1 MTPRERLGG
10 TRLVTPSAR
19 RTATSRFGASRREGH
34 DASAFYARF
43 TPPVLSDDDTV
54 ARGPGID
61 PELAERLGDGCIC
74 ADARHMAELPDASV
88 ALVVTSPPYFVG
100 KSYEDAVAADGDDR
114 IPTSYFDYLD
124 MLRDV
129 FAECVRVLE
138 PGGRIAV
145 NVANLGRKPYRSLS
159 GDVAKI
165 FEELGLL
172 LRGEIVWQKSKGSS
186 GSCAWGSFR
195 SPSNPTLRDTTER
208 IVIASKGR
216 FDRARSAA
224 QREEEGLPHRSSLS
238 TDEFMEATI
247 DVWDMGPESAQRVRH
262 PAPFPLE
269 LPRRLIDLYTYENDI
284 VLDPFMGSGTTLVAS
299 VLCGRRPVGYDLNP
313 DYVDLARA
321 RLAAAASAPLP
332 ETSRRVDQTPLFE
345 PSALRADAG
354 TASSSRVSGRGGV
367 APAVV
372 GASGS
377 AESLGAERGDVAGQP
392 ESGSIGGPGD
402 GAPTATADS
411 IAADSMTADAFVR
424 QAVEA
429 GRKAHDIAGEL
440 LERSGFE
447 IVRSPAPVRGSGVK
461 FSFLVADRASR
472 EWWIDVAGAFTTV
485 RPGLLR
491 TETLWKALGRA
502 SVLASA
508 EPDPERRRLLL
519 LTPHLPRVGSEGDRA
534 LRTLGPATVLDV
546 IELFDEAAGDRLAS
560 YADGAAPPLAG
571 FWSDSEIEG
580 AFLPD
585 RR

>member
-10 TRLVTPSAR
+10 TRLATPSAR

-54 ARGPGID
+54 TRGPDID

-74 ADARHMAELPDASV
+74 ADARQMTALPDASV

-100 KSYEDAVAADGDDR
+100 KSYEDALAAGSDSR
-114 IPTSYFDYLD
+114 IPNSYFDYLD

-138 PGGRIAV
+138 LGGRIAV

-216 FDRARSAA
+216 FDRARSAS
-224 QREEEGLPHRSSLS
+224 QRQDEGLPHRSSLS

-247 DVWDMGPESAQRVRH
+247 DVWDMGPESAQRVQH

-269 LPRRLIDLYTYENDI
+269 LPRRLIDLYTYENDL

-299 VLCGRRPVGYDLNP
+299 VLCGRWPVGYDLNP

-321 RLAAAASAPLP
+321 RVAAAASASP
-332 ETSRRVDQTPLFE
+332 EGSHHAAQPPLFE
-345 PSALRADAG
+345 PSAVPPRAR
-354 TASSSRVSGRGGV
+354 T
-367 APAVV
+367 APAMPDAR
-372 GASGS
+372 ASGM
-377 AESLGAERGDVAGQP
+377 AKPAALP
-392 ESGSIGGPGD
+392 ESSVSTSEAI
-402 GAPTATADS
+402 
-411 IAADSMTADAFVR
+411 ADSMTADAFVR
-424 QAVEA
+424 QAVDA
-429 GRKAHDIAGEL
+429 GRKAHDIACEL
-440 LERSGFE
+440 LEASGFE

-461 FSFLVADRASR
+461 FSFLVADRANR

-491 TETLWKALGRA
+491 AETLWKALGRA

-508 EPDPERRRLLL
+508 QPDPERRRLLL

-534 LRTLGPATVLDV
+534 LRTLGPATVLDA
-546 IELFDEAAGDRLAS
+546 IELFDDAAAARLAS
-560 YADGAAPPLAG
+560 YADGAVPPLAG
-571 FWSDSEIEG
+571 FWSDSETD
-580 AFLPD
+580 AALQ
-585 RR
+585 

>member
-1 MTPRERLGG
+1 MTPREPLGG
-10 TRLVTPSAR
+10 TRTVAPSAR

-34 DASAFYARF
+34 DASAFYERF
-43 TPPVLSDDDTV
+43 TPPALSDDNRV
-54 ARGPGID
+54 ARGPD
-61 PELAERLGDGCIC
+61 FDAELADRIGDGCFC
-74 ADARHMAELPDASV
+74 GDARQMTALPDASV

-100 KSYEDAVAADGDDR
+100 KSYEDAIAAGTDDR
-114 IPTSYFDYLD
+114 IPTSYFDYLA

-224 QREEEGLPHRSSLS
+224 QRRDEGLPHRSSLS

-269 LPRRLIDLYTYENDI
+269 LPRRLIDLYTYEDDL

-321 RLAAAASAPLP
+321 RVAAATSASAPT
-332 ETSRRVDQTPLFE
+332 EGSHHTAQQPLFE
-345 PSALRADAG
+345 PSEVSSPARAASDVPGFGIAASVTRSESSAPASAPIADA
-354 TASSSRVSGRGGV
+354 
-367 APAVV
+367 
-372 GASGS
+372 
-377 AESLGAERGDVAGQP
+377 
-392 ESGSIGGPGD
+392 
-402 GAPTATADS
+402 
-411 IAADSMTADAFVR
+411 MTADAFVR

-429 GRKAHDIAGEL
+429 GRKAHDIASEL

-447 IVRSPAPVRGSGVK
+447 IIRSPATVRGSGVK
-461 FSFLVADRASR
+461 FSFLVADRMKR

-491 TETLWKALGRA
+491 ADTLWKALGRA
-502 SVLASA
+502 SVLAAA
-508 EPDPERRRLLL
+508 ESEARLLM

-546 IELFDEAAGDRLAS
+546 IELFDEAAAVRLTS
-560 YADGAAPPLAG
+560 YADGAAAPLAG
-571 FWSDSEIEG
+571 FWDDSEIG
-580 AFLPD
+580 
-585 RR
+585 

>member
-10 TRLVTPSAR
+10 TRLATPSAR

-34 DASAFYARF
+34 DASAFYERF

-54 ARGPGID
+54 ARGPGLD
-61 PELAERLGDGCIC
+61 AELAERIGDGCFC
-74 ADARHMAELPDASV
+74 GDARQMTALPDASV

-100 KSYEDAVAADGDDR
+100 KSYEDAIAAGTDSR

-238 TDEFMEATI
+238 TDEFMEATL

-269 LPRRLIDLYTYENDI
+269 LPRRLIDLYTYEDDL

-313 DYVDLARA
+313 DYVDLART
-321 RLAAAASAPLP
+321 RVAAAASAPP
-332 ETSRRVDQTPLFE
+332 EGPHPAAQPPLFE
-345 PSALRADAG
+345 TTALRADAG
-354 TASSSRVSGRGGV
+354 TTSSSGASRRSTVALAEADASS
-367 APAVV
+367 
-372 GASGS
+372 
-377 AESLGAERGDVAGQP
+377 
-392 ESGSIGGPGD
+392 
-402 GAPTATADS
+402 TADTVGS
-411 IAADSMTADAFVR
+411 ERSGIADAAIADAMTADAFVS

-440 LERSGFE
+440 LERCGFE
-447 IVRSPAPVRGSGVK
+447 VLRSPATVRGAGVK
-461 FSFLVADRASR
+461 FSFLVADRTNG
-472 EWWIDVAGAFTTV
+472 EWWVDVAGAFTTV

-491 TETLWKALGRA
+491 AETLWKALGRA

-508 EPDPERRRLLL
+508 QPGARLLL
-519 LTPHLPRVGSEGDRA
+519 LTPHLPRIGAEGDRA
-534 LRTLGPATVLDV
+534 LHTLGPTAVFDV
-546 IELFDEAAGDRLAS
+546 IELFDESAAARLAG
-560 YADGAAPPLAG
+560 YADGAAAPLPA
-571 FWSDSEIEG
+571 FWDDREITG
-580 AFLPD
+580 AFPPD
-585 RR
+585 GR

>member
-1 MTPRERLGG
+1 MAA
-10 TRLVTPSAR
+10 PSAR

-43 TPPVLSDDDTV
+43 TPPILSDDDVV
-54 ARGPGID
+54 ARGSAHD
-61 PELAERLGDGCIC
+61 AELIERIGDGCFC
-74 ADARHMAELPDASV
+74 GDARRMAELPDASV

-100 KSYEDAVAADGDDR
+100 KSYEDAVAAGADRR
-114 IPTSYFDYLD
+114 IPTSYFDYLT
-124 MLRDV
+124 MLKDV
-129 FAECVRVLE
+129 FVECVRVLE

-159 GDVAKI
+159 GDVARI

-224 QREEEGLPHRSSLS
+224 QRQDEGLPHCSSLS
-238 TDEFMEATI
+238 TDEFMEATL

-269 LPRRLIDLYTYENDI
+269 LPRRLIDLYTYEDDL

-299 VLCGRRPVGYDLNP
+299 VLCGRRPVGYDLDP
-313 DYVDLARA
+313 DYVELARS
-321 RLAAAASAPLP
+321 RVGAAASAQPEAPRRAEQPPLFDPSEVSSPARAASDVPRSGVAASMTLP
-332 ETSRRVDQTPLFE
+332 ESSVPA
-345 PSALRADAG
+345 SAPIADA
-354 TASSSRVSGRGGV
+354 
-367 APAVV
+367 
-372 GASGS
+372 
-377 AESLGAERGDVAGQP
+377 
-392 ESGSIGGPGD
+392 
-402 GAPTATADS
+402 
-411 IAADSMTADAFVR
+411 MTADAFVR

-429 GRKAHDIAGEL
+429 GRKAHDIASEM

-447 IVRSPAPVRGSGVK
+447 IIRSPATVRGSGVK
-461 FSFLVADRASR
+461 FSFLVADRTKR

-491 TETLWKALGRA
+491 ADTLWKALGRA
-502 SVLASA
+502 SVLAAA
-508 EPDPERRRLLL
+508 ESEARLLM
-519 LTPHLPRVGSEGDRA
+519 LTPQLPRVGSEGDRA

-546 IELFDEAAGDRLAS
+546 IELFDEAAAARLTS
-560 YADGAAPPLAG
+560 YADGAAAPLAG
-571 FWSDSEIEG
+571 FWDGSEIEALAKAG
-580 AFLPD
+580 
-585 RR
+585 R